1 MVDQLVAQ
9 VIGLE
14 VGLLSCQARLA
25 AVTDDEALHDL
36 RTTVRRL
43 RSLLRP
49 LRGLPGVEQLEVA
62 ASTVGQLTTPL
73 RDREVLAAYL
83 HQHGHHEAANR
94 RLRLQPEAYRQ
105 VAQGPELAHLLLIL
119 DAFPRFIR
127 ASEHQKLLKGLR
139 PRIEKRLAKQW
150 QTLDKALKDPSH
162 DRHRLRLLI
171 KRVRYAA
178 EAYPELDKLP
188 AKAVSHLKKPR
199 VPWEIGTTAGSGWP
213 RLNTRR
219 ICNLV
224 LPYGIAPWPRRRG
237 RRTACWINS
246 ALIVSEPVRLLA
258 GIGAVPDWPDG

>member
-1 MVDQLVAQ
+1 MSALVDQLVAQ

-49 LRGLPGVEQLEVA
+49 LRGLPGVEQLEAA
-62 ASTVGQLTTPL
+62 ASAVGQLTTPL

-83 HQHGHHEAANR
+83 HQHNHHEAAQR
-94 RLRLQPEAYRQ
+94 RLRLQPAAYRQ
-105 VAQGPELAHLLLIL
+105 VAQGAELAQLLQIL

-127 ASEHQKLLKGLR
+127 ACEHQKLLKGLR
-139 PRIEKRLAKQW
+139 ARIEKRLAKQW
-150 QTLDKALKDPSH
+150 RNLGEALKDPDH

-188 AKAVSHLKKPR
+188 TNAMSRLKKAQGALGDWHDCWQWLAQAEHQADLQPCVAIWQRTMAKAEQQADR
-199 VPWEIGTTAGSGWP
+199 V
-213 RLNTRR
+213 LDK
-219 ICNLV
+219 L
-224 LPYGIAPWPRRRG
+224 
-237 RRTACWINS
+237 S
-246 ALIVSEPVRLLA
+246 A
-258 GIGAVPDWPDG
+258 DCF

>member
-1 MVDQLVAQ
+1 MSALVDQLVAQ

-49 LRGLPGVEQLEVA
+49 LRGLPGVEQLEAA
-62 ASTVGQLTTPL
+62 ASAVGQLTTPL

-83 HQHGHHEAANR
+83 HQHNHQEAAQR
-94 RLRLQPEAYRQ
+94 RLRLQPAAYRQ
-105 VAQGPELAHLLLIL
+105 VAQGAELAQLLQIL

-127 ASEHQKLLKGLR
+127 ACEHQKLLKGLR
-139 PRIEKRLAKQW
+139 ARIEKRLAKQW
-150 QTLDKALKDPSH
+150 RNLGEALKDPDH

-188 AKAVSHLKKPR
+188 ANALSRLKKAQGALGDWHDCWQWLAQAEQQSDLRPCVAVWQRTMAKAEQQADR
-199 VPWEIGTTAGSGWP
+199 V
-213 RLNTRR
+213 LDK
-219 ICNLV
+219 L
-224 LPYGIAPWPRRRG
+224 
-237 RRTACWINS
+237 S
-246 ALIVSEPVRLLA
+246 A
-258 GIGAVPDWPDG
+258 DCF

>member
-1 MVDQLVAQ
+1 MSALVDQLVAQ

-49 LRGLPGVEQLEVA
+49 LRGLPGVEHLELA
-62 ASTVGQLTTPL
+62 ASTVGQLTTLL

-83 HQHGHHEAANR
+83 HQHGHHDAADR
-94 RLRLQPEAYRQ
+94 RLRLQPDAYRQ
-105 VAQGPELAHLLLIL
+105 VAQGPELAHLLQIL
-119 DAFPRFIR
+119 DAFPRFMR
-127 ASEHQKLLKGLR
+127 ASQHQKLLKGLR
-139 PRIEKRLAKQW
+139 LRIEKRLAKQW
-150 QTLDKALKDPSH
+150 QKLDEALKDPSH

-188 AKAVSHLKKPR
+188 AKALSRLKDAQGALGDWHDCWQWLAQAEHQADLQPCVAVWQRTMVKAEGQADR
-199 VPWEIGTTAGSGWP
+199 VLDKLSVD
-213 RLNTRR
+213 
-219 ICNLV
+219 CF
-224 LPYGIAPWPRRRG
+224 
-237 RRTACWINS
+237 
-246 ALIVSEPVRLLA
+246 
-258 GIGAVPDWPDG
+258 

>member
-1 MVDQLVAQ
+1 MSALVDQLVAQ

-25 AVTDDEALHDL
+25 NVTDDEALHDL

-49 LRGLPGVEQLEVA
+49 LRGLPGVEQLEAA
-62 ASTVGQLTTPL
+62 ASGIGQLTTPL

-83 HQHGHHEAANR
+83 HLHGHHEAADR
-94 RLRLQPEAYRQ
+94 RTRQQPATYRQ
-105 VAQGPELAHLLLIL
+105 VAQGPELAQLLLII

-127 ASEHQKLLKGLR
+127 ASQRQKLLKGLR

-150 QTLDKALKDPSH
+150 QKLDEALHDPSH

-178 EAYPELDKLP
+178 EAYPQLGKLP
-188 AKAVSHLKKPR
+188 AKAMSHLKSAQGALGDWHDCWQWLAQAEHQADLQPCVAVWHRTMAEAEGHADR
-199 VPWEIGTTAGSGWP
+199 V
-213 RLNTRR
+213 LDK
-219 ICNLV
+219 L
-224 LPYGIAPWPRRRG
+224 
-237 RRTACWINS
+237 S
-246 ALIVSEPVRLLA
+246 ADCFSNKA
-258 GIGAVPDWPDG
+258 

>member
-1 MVDQLVAQ
+1 MSALVNQLVAQ

-49 LRGLPGVEQLEVA
+49 LRGLPGVEQLESA
-62 ASTVGQLTTPL
+62 ARAVGQLTTPL

-83 HQHGHHEAANR
+83 QQQGHYEAAER

-105 VAQGPELAHLLLIL
+105 VAQSSQLAHLLQIL

-127 ASEHQKLLKGLR
+127 ASQRQKLLKGLHS
-139 PRIEKRLAKQW
+139 RIQKRLTKQW
-150 QTLDKALKDPSH
+150 KALDHALKDPEH

-188 AKAVSHLKKPR
+188 AKALSGLKKAQGALGDWHDCWQWLMLAEHQADLEPFVATWRQTMAKAERQADR
-199 VPWEIGTTAGSGWP
+199 V
-213 RLNTRR
+213 LDK
-219 ICNLV
+219 L
-224 LPYGIAPWPRRRG
+224 
-237 RRTACWINS
+237 S
-246 ALIVSEPVRLLA
+246 A
-258 GIGAVPDWPDG
+258 DCF

>member
-1 MVDQLVAQ
+1 MSALVDQLVAQ

-49 LRGLPGVEQLEVA
+49 LRGLPGVEQLELA
-62 ASTVGQLTTPL
+62 AGTVGQLTTPL

-83 HQHGHHEAANR
+83 HQHGYHEAADR
-94 RLRLQPEAYRQ
+94 RLRLQPDAYRQ
-105 VAQGPELAHLLLIL
+105 VAQGPEVAHLLLIL

-139 PRIEKRLAKQW
+139 PRIEKRLVKQW
-150 QTLDKALKDPSH
+150 QKLDQALKDPDH

-178 EAYPELDKLP
+178 EAYPQLDKLP
-188 AKAVSHLKKPR
+188 ANALPRLKKAQAALGDWHDCWQWLAQAEHQADLQPCVAIWHRTMAKAEGQADR
-199 VPWEIGTTAGSGWP
+199 V
-213 RLNTRR
+213 LDK
-219 ICNLV
+219 L
-224 LPYGIAPWPRRRG
+224 
-237 RRTACWINS
+237 S
-246 ALIVSEPVRLLA
+246 A
-258 GIGAVPDWPDG
+258 DCF